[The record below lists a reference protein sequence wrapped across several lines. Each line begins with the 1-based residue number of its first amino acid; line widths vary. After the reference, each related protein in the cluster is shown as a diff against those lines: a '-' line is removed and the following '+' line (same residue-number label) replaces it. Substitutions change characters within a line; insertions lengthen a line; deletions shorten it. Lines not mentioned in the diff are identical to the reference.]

1 MDAEAIGDR
10 VREALERLGTDFP
23 MEDVVKLCPGL
34 TWNQVFLAI
43 DHLSR
48 TGLVRVTLD
57 STRNYRV
64 RALQA
69 HKPISSTAL
78 SPL

>member
-10 VREALERLGTDFP
+10 VREALEDLGTDYP
-23 MEDVVKLCPGL
+23 MEDVVRLCPGL

-48 TGLVRVTLD
+48 NGLIHVMLD

-64 RALQA
+64 RALPT
-69 HKPISSTAL
+69 HKRVSSAVL
-78 SPL
+78 

>member
-1 MDAEAIGDR
+1 MNAEAVTAR
-10 VREALERLGTDFP
+10 VREALEDLGTDYP
-23 MEDVVKLCPGL
+23 MEDVVRLCPGL

-48 TGLVRVTLD
+48 TGLIHVKLD

-64 RALQA
+64 RALPT
-69 HKPISSTAL
+69 HKLVSSAAL
-78 SPL
+78 

>member
-1 MDAEAIGDR
+1 MNAEVTAAR
-10 VREALERLGTDFP
+10 VQKALEDLGTDYP
-23 MEDVVKLCPGL
+23 MEDVIRLCPGL

-48 TGLVRVTLD
+48 TGLIHVTLD

-64 RALQA
+64 KALPA
-69 HKPISSTAL
+69 HKL
-78 SPL
+78 VSPAVL

>member
-1 MDAEAIGDR
+1 MNTEAIAVR
-10 VREALERLGTDFP
+10 VREALENLGTDYP
-23 MEDVVKLCPGL
+23 MEDVVRLCPGL

-48 TGLVRVTLD
+48 TGLIHVTLD

-64 RALQA
+64 RAQPTQKLVIPA
-69 HKPISSTAL
+69 VL
-78 SPL
+78 

>member
-1 MDAEAIGDR
+1 MNTETITAR
-10 VREALERLGTDFP
+10 VREALEDLGTDYP

-48 TGLVRVTLD
+48 TGLIRVTLD

-69 HKPISSTAL
+69 HKPVSSAAF
-78 SPL
+78 

>member
-1 MDAEAIGDR
+1 
-10 VREALERLGTDFP
+10 

-64 RALQA
+64 KALPA
-69 HKPISSTAL
+69 HKLVSLAVL
-78 SPL
+78 

>member
-1 MDAEAIGDR
+1 MNAETITAR
-10 VREALERLGTDFP
+10 VREALEDLGTDYP

-48 TGLVRVTLD
+48 IGLIHVTLD

-64 RALQA
+64 RAIQA
-69 HKPISSTAL
+69 HKPVSSAAL
-78 SPL
+78 

>member
-1 MDAEAIGDR
+1 MNAEAIAVR
-10 VREALERLGTDFP
+10 VQEALEDLGTDYP
-23 MEDVVKLCPGL
+23 MEDVVRLCPGL

-48 TGLVRVTLD
+48 TGLIRVTLD

-64 RALQA
+64 RTLPT
-69 HKPISSTAL
+69 HKPVSSAAL
-78 SPL
+78 